1 MNNILIGLAEM
12 LTKQVFLSK
21 GFLYPDDI
29 KYSVDDSNNVITA
42 EYKNHRLVIN
52 PVEKTMILTETTQT
66 MLFSGNKESGN
77 DDSLPPPPA
86 IAPYTGIDEENI
98 GIDFYDEVDTRTLE
112 EKMLPGIL
120 EKINQYKNTLGKVPG
135 DIFYLNID
143 GTVCYPTNSSFD
155 VVDRLWDSNL
165 SENNQEE
172 LFDSCYDRIRGV
184 EELSEYTLMVHC

>member
-1 MNNILIGLAEM
+1 MNYVIIGLAEM

-52 PVEKTMILTETTQT
+52 PIDKTIMLTETTQT
-66 MLFSGNKESGN
+66 VLFSENEESGN
-77 DDSLPPPPA
+77 GETLPPPPT
-86 IAPYTGIDEENI
+86 IVSYPDSEEESIVDSEN
-98 GIDFYDEVDTRTLE
+98 FYDDEVDTRTLE
-112 EKMLPGIL
+112 EKMLPDIL
-120 EKINQYKNTLGKVPG
+120 EKINCHKKEFASEFF
-135 DIFYLNID
+135 INID

-155 VVDRLWDSNL
+155 IVDRLWDNTL
-165 SENNQEE
+165 SEEDKEE

>member
-120 EKINQYKNTLGKVPG
+120 EKINCHKKEFASEFF
-135 DIFYLNID
+135 INID

-155 VVDRLWDSNL
+155 IVDRLWDNTL
-165 SENNQEE
+165 SEEDKEE

-184 EELSEYTLMVHC
+184 EELSEYTLMVHV